1 MAVRDIR
8 VYPDPVLREETS
20 PIEDFGEPFGEI
32 LQDMWD
38 SMLAHDG
45 VGLAGPQVGISLQ
58 IAVIQIEENRYVL
71 VNPEILEERGEQ
83 VGEEGCLSFPGIF
96 ERVCRPEW
104 VRVRALNERG
114 ESYEIQGT
122 GLLARAL
129 VHEIDHLRGVLLLD
143 HLSPL
148 KRGIIKR
155 RLKKQEVSEKN

>member
-8 VYPDPVLREETS
+8 VFPDPILREETS
-20 PIEDFGEPFGEI
+20 PIEDFGESFREI

-45 VGLAGPQVGISLQ
+45 VGLAGHQVGISLK

-114 ESYEIQGT
+114 EPCEIEGT

-129 VHEIDHLRGVLLLD
+129 AHEIDHLRGVLLLD

-155 RLKKQEVSEKN
+155 RLKKQEASEKD